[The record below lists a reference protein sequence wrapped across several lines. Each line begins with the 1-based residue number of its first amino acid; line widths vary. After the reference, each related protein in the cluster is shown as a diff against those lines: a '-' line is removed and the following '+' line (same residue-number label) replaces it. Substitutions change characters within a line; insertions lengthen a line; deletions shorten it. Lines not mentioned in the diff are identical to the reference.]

1 MAISGMAGYRRVIQ
15 VLAFASTAIGIL
27 VMVGWIFSIRLIL
40 NIPPGQNPMKFNT
53 AICFVLLGL
62 ALYIRSYTKSVFYH
76 RVSAAFGLAVAIF
89 AISNL
94 VMKFVWHSDALDL
107 FLIEDS
113 ITPEKYAPGRMS
125 PITLVCVAILGFG
138 LAASNSTSRMLLRF
152 SQDLFNG
159 VSAVTYIVFIG
170 YFMQVPE
177 LYTLNLFNPVALS
190 TAICLL
196 FIATGASLLNPFLG
210 VTAMFTNTG
219 TAGIIARRLTVQFIA
234 MVLLSAGLRLL
245 AHRCHAFS
253 AELGIALFAVLF
265 SFIGLFLI
273 WKTYRAL
280 GRIEEKNRIAE
291 ERFRTVVELAPNGLI
306 ISDTAGNIRMANREA
321 VKIFGYEQEE
331 LLAGNIDMLVPA
343 QFRSSHAGLRKS
355 YHRRPVEHTM
365 GAGRNMFALTK
376 SGQELPVEI
385 TLKPIV
391 TDEGKMILAS
401 IVDISERIKAESTM
415 RAQMIELST
424 RYQELE
430 QFNYLASHDLKEP
443 LRTVSNYI
451 RIIEEDYPGQ
461 VNDDIK
467 GYHSAMNQAV
477 VRMNTLVHLLLDYA
491 RLGYRKKLSRV
502 DTAVVV
508 HEVIADL
515 NDLITKSGAV
525 ITIRELPV
533 LEVYET
539 EFRLLMQNLI
549 NNAVKFRR
557 PEVVP
562 MVEIGASGDGAPFEF
577 YVRDNG
583 IGIPAKHF
591 GKIFKIFQRLHK
603 DSEYAGHGIGLTS
616 CRKIVEMHGG
626 RIWLES
632 AAGEGTTVR
641 FTIAQLNTVSR

>member
-15 VLAFASTAIGIL
+15 VLAFASMAIGTL
-27 VMVGWIFSIRLIL
+27 VMAGWIFSIRLIL

-76 RVSAAFGLAVAIF
+76 RLSAALGLAVAIF
-89 AISNL
+89 AITNLIMNL
-94 VMKFVWHSDALDL
+94 VGHSDAIDRFFMEDL
-107 FLIEDS
+107 F
-113 ITPEKYAPGRMS
+113 TPEKYAPGRMS
-125 PITLVCVAILGFG
+125 PITLACVTILGFG
-138 LAASNSTSRMLLRF
+138 LTASNTTSRMLLRF
-152 SQDLFNG
+152 SQYLFNG

-170 YFMQVPE
+170 YFIQVPE
-177 LYTLNLFNPVALS
+177 LYTLNLFIPVALS

-196 FIATGASLLNPFLG
+196 LISTGASLLNPFLG

-234 MVLLSAGLRLL
+234 MVLLSAGLRLI

-306 ISDTAGNIRMANREA
+306 ISDTEGNIRMANRET

-415 RAQMIELST
+415 RAQMIELAT

-467 GYHSAMNQAV
+467 AYHSAMNQAV
-477 VRMNTLVHLLLDYA
+477 ARMNTLVHLLLDYA
-491 RLGYRKKLSRV
+491 RLGYRKKLTRV
-502 DTAVVV
+502 DSAVVV
-508 HEVIADL
+508 HDVIADL

-557 PEVVP
+557 SEVVP
-562 MVEIGASGDGAPFEF
+562 MVEIGATNDGAPFEF

-591 GKIFKIFQRLHK
+591 GKIFNIFQRLHK

-616 CRKIVEMHGG
+616 CRKIVDMHGG

-632 AAGEGTTVR
+632 VAGEGTTVR
-641 FTIAQLNTVSR
+641 FTIAQLNTISR